1 MAESK
6 FRQREDLLLLSL
18 GFERMGEELWR
29 RDGIHFGREAAL
41 QTGQL
46 ELLEREGYTVYEQ
59 TLGDEEAR
67 PASSPGF

>member
-29 RDGIHFGREAAL
+29 RDGIHFGKEAAL

-46 ELLEREGYTVYEQ
+46 ELLERDGYTVYDLYEQ
-59 TLGDEEAR
+59 TLGDEESEAI
-67 PASSPGF
+67 

>member
-6 FRQREDLLLLSL
+6 FRRREDLLLLSL

-29 RDGIHFGREAAL
+29 RDGIFFGREAAL

-46 ELLEREGYTVYEQ
+46 ELLENEGYTVYDLYEQ
-59 TLGDEEAR
+59 NLGDEESE
-67 PASSPGF
+67 AS

>member
-1 MAESK
+1 VVRKLGEEMAERT

-46 ELLEREGYTVYEQ
+46 ELLERDG
-59 TLGDEEAR
+59 
-67 PASSPGF
+67 